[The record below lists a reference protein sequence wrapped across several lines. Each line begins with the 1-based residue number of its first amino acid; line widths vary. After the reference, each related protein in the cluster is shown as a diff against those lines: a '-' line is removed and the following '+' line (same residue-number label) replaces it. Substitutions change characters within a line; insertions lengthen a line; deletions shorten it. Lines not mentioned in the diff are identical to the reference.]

1 MVSHSRRVTARYVVP
16 GLLDGLVVYLSL
28 FLAWSGRSITATL
41 DARAALSF
49 GLVATAVY
57 WATNHVFGLYR
68 RYWRYA
74 SADEVP
80 AIGGSVAA
88 GTAILVALAFLF
100 FRSQRRVVP
109 LSVVLFTGLFVFV
122 GFTVVRYRE
131 RVWTALRG
139 RWLTW
144 QTSTSK
150 RRSRIL
156 IVGAGEAGQLLA
168 WRCLHQDAGNG
179 YEVVGFVDKDRDKVG
194 LTIHGYP
201 VLGEYCAIPR
211 LVARHRVDLI
221 IIAPDEMPGD
231 TFRDL
236 VSICEDTSA
245 RVKVLPDIFDFI
257 QRTKGLPPLRDISV
271 EDLLGRAPVKV
282 DQEACNRLLR
292 GKSVLVTGAAGSI
305 GSELCRQVL
314 AFRPRCLCMLD
325 NNESGLYNLN
335 LELEP
340 LSSGTMLQVIVGDV
354 VNWQKVDR
362 LFAELRPEIVF
373 HAAAYKHVPLM
384 EEHPDEA
391 VRVNI
396 LGTRNVAEA
405 SCRHGAERLVF
416 ISTDKAV
423 NPTSIM
429 GATKR
434 VGEMLISALA
444 GTSATLCTAVRFGNV
459 LGSRG
464 SVVPTF
470 ERQIEKG
477 GPVTVTHPDMT
488 RYFMSIQ
495 EAVALVIYA
504 ASLTRGGDI
513 FVLDMGEQ
521 VRIEELAQRLIR
533 LRGLR
538 PGVDVPIRYIGVRS
552 GEKLHESLIEDDG
565 EAEPTEH
572 PSIRRVD
579 SNHGWPRGELY
590 RQIDNLARVLEEDR
604 QEAAQAL
611 WKIACGT
618 PRALPRSG

>member
-1 MVSHSRRVTARYVVP
+1 MVSHIRRVVARYIVP
-16 GLLDGLVVYLSL
+16 GLLDALVVYGSL

-41 DARAALSF
+41 DARVALQF
-49 GLVATAVY
+49 GLLAVAVY
-57 WATNHVFGLYR
+57 WASNHVFGLYR

-80 AIGGSVAA
+80 AIAVSVAT
-88 GTAILVALAFLF
+88 GTGALLALALLF
-100 FRSQRRVVP
+100 FRSRHHVVP
-109 LSVVLFTGLFVFV
+109 LSVVLFMGLFVLV
-122 GFTVVRYRE
+122 GFTIVRYRE
-131 RVWTALRG
+131 RAWTAFQARWHPWHKGRSRG
-139 RWLTW
+139 
-144 QTSTSK
+144 
-150 RRSRIL
+150 RSRIL

-179 YEVVGFVDKDRDKVG
+179 YEVVGFVDSDPDKIG
-194 LTIHGYP
+194 LTIHGFP
-201 VLGEYCAIPR
+201 VLGYYGAIPR
-211 LVARHRVDLI
+211 LVVRHQVDLI

-236 VSICEDTSA
+236 LAICEGTSA
-245 RVKVLPDIFDFI
+245 CVKVLPDIFDFI
-257 QRTKGLPPLRDISV
+257 QRTKGLPPLRDISI
-271 EDLLGRAPVKV
+271 EDLLGREPVKV
-282 DQEACNRLLR
+282 DHEACSGLLQ

-314 AFRPRCLCMLD
+314 AFHPRRLTMLD
-325 NNESGLYNLN
+325 NNESGLYNLH

-340 LSSGTMLQVIVGDV
+340 LSGGATLQIVVGDV
-354 VNWQKVDR
+354 VNRQKIDR

-391 VRVNI
+391 VRVNV

-405 SCRHGAERLVF
+405 ACRCGAERLVF

-423 NPTSIM
+423 NPTSTM

-444 GTSATLCTAVRFGNV
+444 GTSSTLCTAVRFGNV

-538 PGVDVPIRYIGVRS
+538 PGVDIPIRYIGVRS
-552 GEKLHESLIEDDG
+552 GEKLHESLVEDDG
-565 EAEPTEH
+565 DSQPTEH
-572 PSIRRVD
+572 PSIRRVN
-579 SNHGWPRGELY
+579 SNHEWRRADLY
-590 RQIDNLARVLEEDR
+590 RQIDNLARALEEDR
-604 QEAAQAL
+604 QAAAEAL
-611 WKIACGT
+611 WKIACGA
-618 PRALPRSG
+618 PRALPRS